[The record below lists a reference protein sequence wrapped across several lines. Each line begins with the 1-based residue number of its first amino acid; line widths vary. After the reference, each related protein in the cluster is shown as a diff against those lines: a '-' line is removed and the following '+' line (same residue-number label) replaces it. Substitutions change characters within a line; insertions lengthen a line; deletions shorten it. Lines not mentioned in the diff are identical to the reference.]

1 MDAHTDTQE
10 PIVAAVRN
18 ELTVPRGALY
28 FTAACFAGPGKEWS
42 LAPLQEPGD
51 VKKNPVLVGKLR
63 EAVTL
68 LGADRLYAPTPIAS
82 NGISNGEIINPAQL
96 SRVFILGGGVVMFR
110 NPKVPADGTF
120 LRGAGDAGIFSAGGC
135 GVIVAILGDRLIFA
149 HAGRES
155 LIDRDRVL
163 GEQGRRR
170 ESVVDSIVE
179 AFHELDSRADL
190 RKLHAWVLYSIKPE
204 DFLHR
209 SDDQKHLKY
218 NRLVGPDLEDR
229 GLGAGVRQKTEGVE
243 LDLPVVAGAQFVQ
256 LGVPERNIHLEHA
269 YLADELPHTRN
280 GGGRYLVAIVRH

>member
-1 MDAHTDTQE
+1 MDANTDTQE
-10 PIVAAVRN
+10 PVVAAVRN

-28 FTAACFAGPGKEWS
+28 FTTACFAGPGKEWS

-63 EAVTL
+63 KAVTS
-68 LGADRLYAPTPIAS
+68 LGADRLYAPSPVK
-82 NGISNGEIINPAQL
+82 SNGEIIEPTMLNRPF
-96 SRVFILGGGVVMFR
+96 VLGKGVRLFR

-135 GVIVAILGDRLIFA
+135 GVIVATLGNRLIFA

-163 GEQGRRR
+163 GGQGRRN

-179 AFHELDSRADL
+179 AFREINSHADL
-190 RKLHAWVLYSIKPE
+190 RKLHAWVLYSIKPD
-204 DFLHR
+204 DFLHEF
-209 SDDQKHLKY
+209 DDPKHGEY
-218 NRLVGPDLEDR
+218 NCHVGIYLEKL
-229 GLGAGVRQKTEGVE
+229 GLGAGVRRVATGLKLNLPGV
-243 LDLPVVAGAQFVQ
+243 AKAQFVQ

-269 YLADELPHTRN
+269 YLADELPHTRR

>member
-1 MDAHTDTQE
+1 MLANINIE
-10 PIVAAVRN
+10 EAMLVPVVRN
-18 ELTVPRGALY
+18 NFTASQSGVP

-42 LAPLQEPGD
+42 LAPFQEPGD
-51 VKKNPVLVGKLR
+51 VKKNPVLAGKLR
-63 EAVTL
+63 EALVS
-68 LGADRLYAPTPIAS
+68 LGADRLYAPTPVKF
-82 NGISNGEIINPAQL
+82 NGEIIEPTMLNRAF
-96 SRVFILGGGVVMFR
+96 VLGKGVLLFR

-135 GVIVAILGDRLIFA
+135 GVIVAILDDRLIFA

-163 GEQGRRR
+163 GKHGRRN

-179 AFHELDSRADL
+179 AFRELDSHADL
-190 RKLHAWVLYSIKPE
+190 RKLHAWPFYSIKPE

-209 SDDQKHLKY
+209 FDDKEHLKY

-229 GLGAGVRQKTEGVE
+229 GLGAGVRQKIEGVE
-243 LDLPVVAGAQFVQ
+243 LDLPIVAQVQFRRY
-256 LGVPERNIHLEHA
+256 GVPERNIHLEHG
-269 YLADELPHTRN
+269 YLADELPHTRR

>member
-10 PIVAAVRN
+10 PVVAVVRN

-51 VKKNPVLVGKLR
+51 VKKNPVLTGKLR
-63 EAVTL
+63 KAMVS
-68 LGADRLYAPTPIAS
+68 LGADRLYAPSPVKA
-82 NGISNGEIINPAQL
+82 NGEIIEPTMLNRPFVL
-96 SRVFILGGGVVMFR
+96 GNGILLFR

-135 GVIVAILGDRLIFA
+135 GVIVATLNDRLIFA

-155 LIDRDRVL
+155 LIDRERVL
-163 GEQGRRR
+163 GGQGRRR
-170 ESVVDSIVE
+170 ESVVDSIIE
-179 AFHELDSRADL
+179 AFREIDSRADM
-190 RKLHAWVLYSIKPE
+190 RKLHAWMLYSITPE

-209 SDDQKHLKY
+209 FDDKVYRDY
-218 NRLVGPDLEDR
+218 NCHIGPYLQRLGLE
-229 GLGAGVRQKTEGVE
+229 
-243 LDLPVVAGAQFVQ
+243 AGAQRAAEGLRLNLPAIAKTQFIQ
-256 LGVPERNIHLEHA
+256 LGVPERNIHLEHS
-269 YLADELPHTRN
+269 YLSDELPHTRR